1 VSVYYVDTSA
11 ALKLLAEES
20 DSQAFA
26 QFYETTR
33 CDLGSSA
40 LLRIEVVRALPGL
53 AAALNDA
60 RDLLLAFDYVNIDD
74 GIVQAAMDEPDR
86 SLGSLDA
93 IHPYL
98 TARLFQ
104 NSDLDVAR
112 HVPTTER
119 LRPAAIPQVTVLS
132 PRD

>member
-26 QFYETTR
+26 QFYDDNADATWA
-33 CDLGSSA
+33 SSA
-40 LLRIEVVRALPGL
+40 LLRIEVVRAVRRALP
-53 AAALNDA
+53 AALNDA

-86 SLGSLDA
+86 SLRSLDA
-93 IHPYL
+93 IHL
-98 TARLFQ
+98 ATARLFD
-104 NSDLDVAR
+104 SDLDGLV
-112 HVPTTER
+112 TYDER
-119 LRPAAIPQVTVLS
+119 LGQAAIAAGMTVLS

>member
-1 VSVYYVDTSA
+1 MSVYYVDTSA

-26 QFYETTR
+26 QFYDDNADATWA
-33 CDLGSSA
+33 SSA
-40 LLRIEVVRALPGL
+40 LLRIEVVRAVRRALP
-53 AAALNDA
+53 AALNDA

-93 IHPYL
+93 IHL
-98 TARLFQ
+98 ATARLFD
-104 NSDLDVAR
+104 SDLDGLV
-112 HVPTTER
+112 TYDER
-119 LRPAAIPQVTVLS
+119 LGQAAIAAGMTVLS

>member
-26 QFYETTR
+26 QFYDDNADATWA
-33 CDLGSSA
+33 SSA
-40 LLRIEVVRALPGL
+40 LLRIEVVRAVRRALP
-53 AAALNDA
+53 AALNDA

-93 IHPYL
+93 IHL
-98 TARLFQ
+98 ATARLFD
-104 NSDLDVAR
+104 SDLDGLV
-112 HVPTTER
+112 TYDER
-119 LRPAAIPQVTVLS
+119 LGQAAIAAGMTVLS

>member
-1 VSVYYVDTSA
+1 MSVYYVDTSA

-26 QFYETTR
+26 QFYDDNADATWA
-33 CDLGSSA
+33 SSA
-40 LLRIEVVRALPGL
+40 LLRIEVVRAVRRALP
-53 AAALNDA
+53 AALNDA

-86 SLGSLDA
+86 SLRSLDA
-93 IHPYL
+93 IHL
-98 TARLFQ
+98 ATARLFD
-104 NSDLDVAR
+104 SDLDGLV
-112 HVPTTER
+112 TYDER
-119 LRPAAIPQVTVLS
+119 LGQAAITAGMTVLS